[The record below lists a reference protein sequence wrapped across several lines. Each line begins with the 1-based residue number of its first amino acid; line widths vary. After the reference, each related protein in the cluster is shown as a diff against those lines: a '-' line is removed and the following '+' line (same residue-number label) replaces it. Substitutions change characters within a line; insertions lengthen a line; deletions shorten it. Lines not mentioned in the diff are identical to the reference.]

1 MTVKDLIEVLQQ
13 CPNPEVPAVVR
24 VLRWD
29 DEDNEA
35 RLMKCDV
42 EDVRFDGGA
51 VVIDAE

>member
-13 CPNPEVPAVVR
+13 CPNPQVPAVVR
-24 VLRWD
+24 VLRYD
-29 DEDNEA
+29 RDEDDTFLQ
-35 RLMKCDV
+35 RCDV